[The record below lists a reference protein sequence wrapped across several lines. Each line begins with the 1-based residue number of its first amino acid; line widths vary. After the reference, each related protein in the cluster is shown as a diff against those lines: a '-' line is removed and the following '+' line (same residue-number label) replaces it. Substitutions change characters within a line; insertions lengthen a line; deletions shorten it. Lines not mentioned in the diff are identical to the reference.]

1 MADKW
6 EFYTDKAGEHR
17 WRCTASNGEI
27 VGAAHEGYKQAV
39 NAKKNAQRHGYEGNP
54 DGFGAKDKWE
64 FKVDARGEHRWSRTA
79 SNGEP
84 VGRSTEG
91 YKQKAHCEANAK
103 RQGWTG

>member
-6 EFYTDKAGEHR
+6 EFYEDAKGEHR
-17 WRCTASNGEI
+17 W
-27 VGAAHEGYKQAV
+27 K
-39 NAKKNAQRHGYEGNP
+39 
-54 DGFGAKDKWE
+54 
-64 FKVDARGEHRWSRTA
+64 RTA

-91 YKQKAHCEANAK
+91 YKQLANCQSNAK